1 MTDLNL
7 LTEWEFKAEIVKWR
21 MKYDRIYFRK
31 ETYEFEDYVR
41 FLRLPEIDYVHVDSF
56 YDSDG
61 DMITYL
67 KGSMKIDRTQ
77 SKNTRSQE
85 VTFYYVI
92 RTFIDCPEVEPY
104 PMGYYIISYK
114 EGL

>member
-21 MKYDRIYFRK
+21 MKYDRLFFKLDY
-31 ETYEFEDYVR
+31 YEFEDYVNH
-41 FLRLPEIDYVHVDSF
+41 LRLPEIDYVHVDSF

-67 KGSMKIDRTQ
+67 KGSLKIDRTQ
-77 SKNTRSQE
+77 SRNAHSQE
-85 VTFYYVI
+85 VFCYYVI

-104 PMGYYIISYK
+104 PMGYSITSYK

>member
-7 LTEWEFKAEIVKWR
+7 LTEWEFRAELTKWR
-21 MKYDRIYFRK
+21 LKYDRLFFRF
-31 ETYEFEDYVR
+31 EDYEFEDYVMR
-41 FLRLPEIDYVHVDSF
+41 LKLPEIDYVHVDSF

-67 KGSMKIDRTQ
+67 KGSLKIDRTQ
-77 SKNTRSQE
+77 SRNARSQE

-104 PMGYYIISYK
+104 PMGYYITSYK